1 MQDDFKDF
9 LQHQIQYVIDPFVI
23 YTWKEYHL
31 QMNQWVL
38 ALIAILYLGFQNLY
52 VAGQC
57 GLMAGIIVQG
67 VACWG
72 FRLETIK
79 HTIDPEKVKKD

>member
-1 MQDDFKDF
+1 
-9 LQHQIQYVIDPFVI
+9 
-23 YTWKEYHL
+23 
-31 QMNQWVL
+31 MNQWVL

-57 GLMAGIIVQG
+57 GLMAGIIVQA
-67 VACWG
+67 ACWG